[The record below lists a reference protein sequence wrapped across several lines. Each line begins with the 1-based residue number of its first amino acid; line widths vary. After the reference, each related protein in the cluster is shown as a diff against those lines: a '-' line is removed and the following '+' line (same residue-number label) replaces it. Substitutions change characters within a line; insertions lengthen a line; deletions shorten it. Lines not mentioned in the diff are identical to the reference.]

1 MTRALA
7 ACALVFV
14 VRSAAAQS
22 VAPQSSAAAP
32 QPTIALP
39 VSADVSACG
48 KESCPES
55 AHVAGSEQPPSKQ
68 ALLRQK
74 LAELNCLQ
82 SEIDE
87 LRRETG
93 TPQQILVKVRVLDV
107 SRTKMRDAGLNV
119 TGILGQGRA
128 RPGGALEAYSP
139 TAKPV
144 SAPVAS
150 IFANGNDYENFI
162 DTFRRNNLG
171 RILAE
176 PSIVTLSGRP
186 ASFNVG
192 GELPLP
198 APRGSKR
205 SVEFQRFGQ
214 QVDVLANAIG
224 ENRVRLELRVKVSEP
239 DDSRSIEIDGTRVP
253 SIIVRQCDSAMELEF
268 GQTGVL
274 TGWVQR
280 KQEVLKSDTGNVVQ
294 EQEVELLFIV
304 TPEAVSTVAAKAQ
317 DATTGA
323 TSIRTAS
330 SDSEEKPNERSLRV
344 PKPYTPR

>member
-1 MTRALA
+1 MIRALA
-7 ACALVFV
+7 ACALVFIV
-14 VRSAAAQS
+14 SSAPAQS
-22 VAPQSSAAAP
+22 VVTPKSSAAAP

-48 KESCPES
+48 EESCPES

-93 TPQQILVKVRVLDV
+93 TPQQILVKVQVLDV
-107 SRTKMRDAGLNV
+107 SRTRMRAAGLDV
-119 TGILGQGRA
+119 STILGQGRA
-128 RPGGALEAYSP
+128 RPNGAVHEYSP
-139 TAKPV
+139 TAKPG
-144 SAPVAS
+144 SAPGVC

-162 DTFRRNNLG
+162 NTLQRNNLG

-176 PSIVTLSGRP
+176 PSIVTMSGRP

-198 APRGSKR
+198 APRGSNQAI
-205 SVEFQRFGQ
+205 EFRRFGQ

-224 ENRVRLELRVKVSEP
+224 ENRVRLELRVSVSEP
-239 DDSRSIEIDGTRVP
+239 DESRSIEIDGTRVP

-274 TGWVQR
+274 TGLVQR

-317 DATTGA
+317 DATT
-323 TSIRTAS
+323 
-330 SDSEEKPNERSLRV
+330 
-344 PKPYTPR
+344 